1 MIDKL
6 RGWYA
11 WPFFSVLPRVHTG
24 LATAWWALILV
35 RGALPAALTVSVAAL
50 LSAVQQQDSL
60 VPPLTA
66 VSLVFLLMQLLAPVH
81 AQTGASLGDRLSSW
95 LHDKLTQATTRP
107 TGLAHLESRELTDR
121 LTMARDFDL
130 GISGP
135 PMSISIGLVSG
146 GLVEA
151 MTGLSQ
157 AAVLFAFAWW
167 APPLMAG
174 AWLAT
179 HWLLRES
186 SGWDRG
192 DQEVLDAQRRAEYAY
207 RLAVDAPAAKE
218 LRIFGLGRWTVDRF
232 AAERRR
238 MIELRWQA
246 TRLRQRP
253 MLRVVIVV
261 VTANAVVFWA
271 IAREAASGALG
282 LGQVAMF
289 ALAAVGASS
298 IAFGG
303 LNWALPPT
311 AESVTAV
318 LSLREAMEEAGRLAS
333 GNRSADGGRAAS
345 VRLRQVGFSY
355 PSSTKPIF
363 DGLDVTI
370 EAGTSLAVVGVNG
383 AGKTTLAKLLCRL
396 YDPTSGAIE
405 VDGVDLRDLDL
416 ESWRSRVTAVFQDFV
431 RYQLPLRDNVSLHHT
446 PDGVI
451 RQALADAGAE
461 DLAELDTVLSRGY
474 DDGTDLSGG
483 QWQRVAVAR
492 ALCAVRLGAGLVILD
507 EPTAQLDVRGETE
520 IFERILE
527 ATRGVTTVL
536 ISHRFSTVRHA
547 DRICVLDEGR
557 VVELGTHA
565 ELMAAQ
571 GRYRHLYD
579 LQASRFAESPVSGD
593 GDRTDLQVVEQPR

>member
-6 RGWYA
+6 RDRPVWQ
-11 WPFFSVLPRVHTG
+11 FFSVLPRVHTG
-24 LATAWWALILV
+24 LATAWWALIVV
-35 RGALPAALTVSVAAL
+35 RGVLPAVFTVSVAVL
-50 LSAVQQQDSL
+50 VGAVQRQDSL
-60 VPPLTA
+60 VPPLAA
-66 VSLVFLLMQLLAPVH
+66 VSAVFLLMQLLAPVH
-81 AQTGASLGDRLSSW
+81 AQAGTSLGERLSSW
-95 LHDKLTQATTRP
+95 LHDKLAEATTSP
-107 TGLAHLESRELTDR
+107 PGLAHLESRRLTDR

-135 PMSISIGLVSG
+135 PMSISIGLISG

-151 MTGLSQ
+151 MTGLAQ
-157 AAVLFAFAWW
+157 ASLLFAFSWW
-167 APPLMAG
+167 APVLVAG
-174 AWLAT
+174 AWLST

-186 SGWDRG
+186 SGWDRST
-192 DQEVLDAQRRAEYAY
+192 QHVLDAQRRAEYTY

-218 LRIFGLGRWTVDRF
+218 LRIFGLGAWTVGRF

-253 MLRVVIVV
+253 LLRVVLVI
-261 VTANAVVFWA
+261 VTANALVFWA
-271 IAREAASGALG
+271 IARQASSGALG
-282 LGQVAMF
+282 ASEVAMF
-289 ALAAVGASS
+289 ALAAVGAGS

-303 LNWALPPT
+303 INWALPPT
-311 AESVTAV
+311 AESVAAV
-318 LSLREAMEEAGRLAS
+318 LSLGEAMGETGRLPS
-333 GNRSADGGRAAS
+333 GNLSVAGAHAPE
-345 VRLRQVGFSY
+345 VRLKQVGFSY
-355 PSSTKPIF
+355 PGSTRPVF

-370 EAGTSLAVVGVNG
+370 EAGTSLAIVGVNG

-396 YDPTSGAIE
+396 YDPTSGTIE
-405 VDGVDLRDLDL
+405 VDGVALRDLDL

-431 RYQLPLRDNVSLHHT
+431 RYQLPLRDNVSLHPT
-446 PDGVI
+446 PDDVVSA
-451 RQALADAGAE
+451 ALADAGAA

-536 ISHRFSTVRHA
+536 ISHRFSTVRRA
-547 DRICVLDEGR
+547 DRICVLEEGK

-565 ELMAAQ
+565 ELMAAR
-571 GRYRHLYD
+571 GRYRSLYD
-579 LQASRFAESPVSGD
+579 LQASRFEESPSSD
-593 GDRTDLQVVEQPR
+593 SDRTEPKAVG

>member
-6 RGWYA
+6 QGWYA
-11 WPFFSVLPRVHTG
+11 WPFFSVLPRVHKG
-24 LATAWWALILV
+24 LATAWWALIVV
-35 RGALPAALTVSVAAL
+35 RGALPAVLTVAVAAL
-50 LSAVQQQDSL
+50 LSAVQRQDSL
-60 VPPLTA
+60 VPPLAA
-66 VSLVFLLMQLLAPVH
+66 VSVVFLLMQLLAPVH
-81 AQTGASLGDRLSSW
+81 AQTGASLGDWLSSW
-95 LHDKLTQATTRP
+95 LHDKLAEATTKP
-107 TGLAHLESRELTDR
+107 SGLAHLESRELTDR

-135 PMSISIGLVSG
+135 PMSISIGLISG

-157 AAVLFAFAWW
+157 ASVLFAFAWW
-167 APPLMAG
+167 APPLVAG

-186 SGWDRG
+186 GGWDRG
-192 DQEVLDAQRRAEYAY
+192 AQEVLDAQRRAEYTY

-218 LRIFGLGRWTVDRF
+218 LRIFGLGRWTVGRF

-253 MLRVVIVV
+253 LLRVVLVV

-271 IAREAASGALG
+271 IAREAASGALDI
-282 LGQVAMF
+282 GQVAMF
-289 ALAAVGASS
+289 ALAAVGASG

-303 LNWALPPT
+303 INWALPPT

-318 LSLREAMEEAGRLAS
+318 LGLSEAMEETGRLVS
-333 GNRSADGGRAAS
+333 GNRSAEGGPAAY
-345 VRLRQVGFSY
+345 VRLKELGFSY
-355 PSSTKPIF
+355 PGSTKPVF

-431 RYQLPLRDNVSLHHT
+431 RYQLPLRDNVSLHDT
-446 PDGVI
+446 SDDVI
-451 RQALADAGAE
+451 RAALADAGAK

-507 EPTAQLDVRGETE
+507 EPTAQLDVRGEAE

-547 DRICVLDEGR
+547 DRICVLEEGR

-565 ELMAAQ
+565 ELMAAR

-593 GDRTDLQVVEQPR
+593 DCTDLEVVE